1 MTPTLVSN
9 WREKIIFSDNGP
21 QPYVLV
27 ENEKIKAVLVGLEP
41 GQKLPPH
48 PAPDGVYQFLEG
60 AGWMIVDEQRLRV
73 QAGSI
78 VSVPSGA
85 KRGIEAET
93 RLVFVGVR
101 LP

>member
-1 MTPTLVSN
+1 MTITLVSN
-9 WREKIIFSDNGP
+9 WREKIMFSPNGP
-21 QPYVLV
+21 QPFVLV
-27 ENEKIKAVLVGLEP
+27 ENERIKSVLVGLEP

-48 PAPDGVYQFLEG
+48 PASDGVYQFLDG
-60 AGWMIVDEQRLRV
+60 AGWMMVDDERLRV

-78 VSVPSGA
+78 VVVPPGA

-93 RLVFVGVR
+93 RLAFVGVR

>member
-1 MTPTLVSN
+1 MTATLVSN
-9 WREKIIFSDNGP
+9 WREKITFSPNGP
-21 QPYVLV
+21 QPFVLV
-27 ENEKIKAVLVGLEP
+27 ENERIKAVLVGLEP

-48 PAPDGVYQFLEG
+48 PGPDGVYQFLDG
-60 AGWMIVDEQRLRV
+60 AGWMTVDDERLRV

-78 VSVPSGA
+78 VVVPPGA

-93 RLVFVGVR
+93 RLAFVGVR